1 MRKNAFFID
10 DINTDI
16 IKSLQTNCP
25 MSTERIDPT
34 DSQVKISRFLD
45 ISEYIVRD
53 HDNEKSGINGLR
65 PDVCIGSSQRY
76 FLQRLGG
83 RRLYP
88 PGFGLGTDS
97 AGPAMTGGWTHNDD
111 DGDAASP
118 GLGFNVPLG
127 PFTATVGGK
136 GIYTNPNDG
145 DEGYAAAVGGG
156 LQWKI
161 GDSFGLFGEY
171 YYSPDSLS
179 SGIDSYEEANVGGRW
194 TIIRPVTIEAGYRYL
209 NPAGK
214 DGHRDNALADG
225 PYIGVSAGF

>member
-1 MRKNAFFID
+1 
-10 DINTDI
+10 
-16 IKSLQTNCP
+16 

-83 RRLYP
+83 RRLYHL
-88 PGFGLGTDS
+88 GFGLGTDS
-97 AGPAMTGGWTHNDD
+97 AGLAMTGGWTHNDD
-111 DGDAASP
+111 DGDAASL

-127 PFTATVGGK
+127 PFLATVGGK

-209 NPAGK
+209 NLAGK